1 MVRVFV
7 GSFNSSPLEGR
18 LGGGC
23 FFRDAF
29 EIRSRC
35 ALIFSK
41 PLVQRYKEKKSP
53 YGIFPNVAKYGRL
66 KNIFSKAICKE

>member
-1 MVRVFV
+1 M
-7 GSFNSSPLEGR
+7 
-18 LGGGC
+18 
-23 FFRDAF
+23 
-29 EIRSRC
+29 RSRC